1 MDSVESDLK
10 ALQVQAHLAYQEG
23 RPTFIA
29 RIKLS
34 SWGASIG
41 QQTSWMDSVD
51 AVEQT
56 GWVLDRWTTTADP
69 GGTFNAFPLVRRDAA
84 WTPQDRP

>member
-1 MDSVESDLK
+1 
-10 ALQVQAHLAYQEG
+10 
-23 RPTFIA
+23 
-29 RIKLS
+29 
-34 SWGASIG
+34 
-41 QQTSWMDSVD
+41 MDSVD

-69 GGTFNAFPLVRRDAA
+69 GGTFNAFPLFRRDAA